1 MGSFPNLGIR
11 HVTKKSVSK
20 ILTDRLRET
29 LKADKMMEGELGQ
42 DADQITLTGL
52 LQLYCFFGDIFVL
65 ISHWEGVLGELNPL
79 IVSRA

>member
-1 MGSFPNLGIR
+1 VWLAGSFPNLGIR

-42 DADQITLTGL
+42 DADHIRLAGM
-52 LQLYCFFGDIFVL
+52 Y
-65 ISHWEGVLGELNPL
+65 
-79 IVSRA
+79 